1 MRRSP
6 QTIDR
11 DLPVK
16 PRDVR
21 VTLPRGS
28 GTFAAFEVP
37 GYGRLWA
44 SGLFWN
50 LTRWMSI
57 FVCTYMVNQITGS
70 PLLVQLVGSAL
81 FIPMFVGGALGGVL
95 SDRFDRKRSILFQLV
110 MLAPC
115 AALMGIVVL
124 SGGERAWMVYP
135 FILLIGI
142 GQMVDMTVRRAM
154 IFDFVGESRVTNAL
168 AIEALSMTGGNML
181 GGVSAGA
188 TVGLLGIGETFL
200 IIAACYVVAYMLLVG
215 VSTPRREMPA
225 STRKDSIVSDLA
237 AGFRYVGG
245 HPTLI
250 SLLGVTALMNLFYF
264 SFIPMVPVFAERL
277 EVNALLAGVL
287 AGANAFGSMLGTLVI
302 ARGMRFGRGAIYVGG
317 SFIALVFMFVFAAS
331 GSYPLALIGMML
343 AGAGTAGFATM
354 QSVLVMVEASPEMR
368 GRAMGILS
376 MAIGALPFSMFLLG
390 LVAEVIGPS
399 TALLGSVVLG
409 VISLGL
415 WTIWRPQ
422 AAKAV

>member
-1 MRRSP
+1 M
-6 QTIDR
+6 
-11 DLPVK
+11 
-16 PRDVR
+16 
-21 VTLPRGS
+21 
-28 GTFAAFEVP
+28 P

-57 FVCTYMVNQITGS
+57 FVCTYMVNRITGS

-115 AALMGIVVL
+115 ALLMGLVVL
-124 SGGERAWMVYP
+124 SGAERAWMVYP

-188 TVGLLGIGETFL
+188 TVSLLGIGETFL
-200 IIAACYVVAYMLLVG
+200 IISACYVVAYLLLVG
-215 VSTPRREMPA
+215 VSTPRREVPV
-225 STRKDSIVSDLA
+225 STKKLSIVSDLA

-287 AGANAFGSMLGTLVI
+287 AGSNAFGSMIGTLAI

-317 SFIALVFMFVFAAS
+317 SFVDARVHARVR
-331 GSYPLALIGMML
+331 GVELIPTCAPGHD
-343 AGAGTAGFATM
+343 A
-354 QSVLVMVEASPEMR
+354 R
-368 GRAMGILS
+368 GLRYRGLRDDAVRARNGRGQPGN
-376 MAIGALPFSMFLLG
+376 ARPRHGHTQHGDRRA
-390 LVAEVIGPS
+390 
-399 TALLGSVVLG
+399 ALLDVPPRARRRGHRTVDGPARQRRLG
-409 VISLGL
+409 RD
-415 WTIWRPQ
+415 RPRCVDNM
-422 AAKAV
+422 ATTSSKGAIT